1 MKAPKNK
8 SGELKGKYFQWKRS
22 TKSLIEKK
30 LEMSCEMNE
39 LRKENKDTKILL
51 YMIIHDLKHPTDSL
65 VISVA
70 NSLEQLAR
78 AKEMLEII

>member
-1 MKAPKNK
+1 
-8 SGELKGKYFQWKRS
+8 
-22 TKSLIEKK
+22 LIEKK

-70 NSLEQLAR
+70 TSLEQLAR